1 MNHVLILSDT
11 HHIVKSLSLLI
22 QTEASLH
29 VLDATRDVIG
39 SNMDQLPDNSVIIV
53 DMNVDNIE
61 LLIEKFPEKYRVI
74 LYSGSLELMDIP
86 IHLQST
92 GCRYFNAYTS
102 PEEIIK
108 ILMGCV

>member
-1 MNHVLILSDT
+1 MNHVIILSDT

-22 QTEASLH
+22 QTEPSLH
-29 VLDATRDVIG
+29 VLEATRDVIG
-39 SNMDQLPDNSVIIV
+39 NMDQLPDNSVIIV

-61 LLIEKFPEKYRVI
+61 LLIEQFPEKYRVI

-92 GCRYFNAYTS
+92 GCGYFNAYTS